1 MEAEE
6 ILKLFDSCWFER
18 GIIFRPKH
26 ELPVPSTK
34 FVDQRTT
41 DENEEES
48 TKVGVPNHQFRSL
61 SDWNL
66 GMNISNIFKEEAGK
80 SASPRPVIMKPKLQK
95 ILSGKQIVDFSKQVS
110 AQENAK
116 GIKNRKKWRKGIMKR
131 SLSALEF
138 EEVKGFMDLGFV
150 FDEDDKNSSLVSVI
164 PGLQKMGK
172 MGDDDDCYKEKSNNS
187 QLLSRPYLSES
198 WGSSSFFSERN
209 NLMMNWTI
217 PSVKNEINMKDHL
230 RIWAQNVA
238 SNVR

>member
-1 MEAEE
+1 M
-6 ILKLFDSCWFER
+6 LLNSC
-18 GIIFRPKH
+18 IFLRECYKC
-26 ELPVPSTK
+26 
-34 FVDQRTT
+34 
-41 DENEEES
+41 
-48 TKVGVPNHQFRSL
+48 
-61 SDWNL
+61 
-66 GMNISNIFKEEAGK
+66 IA
-80 SASPRPVIMKPKLQK
+80 ASPRSVIIKPKLQN
-95 ILSGKQIVDFSKQVS
+95 ISSGKQIVDFSKQVS

-116 GIKNRKKWRKGIMKR
+116 EIKKRKKWRKGIVKR

-172 MGDDDDCYKEKSNNS
+172 MAGDDYYEEKSNNS

-209 NLMMNWTI
+209 NLMMNWTV